1 MQPSRNFDDLK
12 FSSIHRRILL
22 WGSGGPFLD
31 GYVLVMIG
39 VALEQLTPALK
50 LDADWIGLLGA
61 GTLAGL
67 FVGTSLF
74 GYISDKVGRRKIF
87 LIDIIAIGVISVAT
101 MFVSSP
107 VELLVMRVL
116 IGIVIGA
123 DYPIA
128 TSMITEF
135 SSTRQRAFSIS
146 FIAAMWYVGATCAD
160 LVGYWLYDVE
170 GGWRWMLGSAAIPCL
185 LILIGRFELP
195 ESPRWLL
202 RKGRVKECEEM
213 MIKLFGE
220 PVAFDEEQ
228 PQQTRFR
235 DLFNR
240 RHFPFVLF
248 VAAIWTCQV
257 IPMFAIYTFGPQ
269 IVGLLGL
276 GVGKNAALGN
286 VVISLFFMLGCIPPM
301 LWLNTAG
308 RRPLLIG
315 SFAMMTLVLVVLL
328 GRYVTRPALRFV
340 ARSGLREVFSAVALF
355 LVFGFGLLLEE
366 VGLSMAMGAFLAGVL
381 LASSE
386 YRHALE
392 SDIEP
397 FKGLLLGL
405 FFIGVGMSIDFG
417 TLLENPLRIVILLLG
432 FLIIKIAM
440 LWLIARPLQVPNK
453 QRRWFAVLLGQGSE
467 FAFVVFG
474 AAQMANVLEPEWA
487 KSLTLAVALSMAAT
501 PILLVILNR
510 LEQSSTEEAREAD
523 EIDEEQPRV
532 IIAGFGRFGQ
542 ITGRLLLSSGVK
554 MVVLDHDPDHIET
567 LRKFGM
573 KVFYG
578 DATRMDLLE
587 SAGAA
592 KAEVLINA
600 IDDPQTNL
608 QLTEM
613 VKEHFPHLQ
622 IIARARDVDHY
633 IRLRQA
639 GVEKPERE
647 TFEGALKTGRL
658 ALESLGLGPYEA
670 RERADVFR
678 RFNIQMV
685 EEMAMVEND
694 TKARAAVYK
703 RTSAMLSEIITEDRE
718 HLSLIQRHGWQ
729 GTEEGKHTGNMADE
743 PETKPS
749 S

>member
-1 MQPSRNFDDLK
+1 MDSHTLIQ
-12 FSSIHRRILL
+12 
-22 WGSGGPFLD
+22 
-31 GYVLVMIG
+31 
-39 VALEQLTPALK
+39 AL
-50 LDADWIGLLGA
+50 I
-61 GTLAGL
+61 
-67 FVGTSLF
+67 
-74 GYISDKVGRRKIF
+74 Y
-87 LIDIIAIGVISVAT
+87 
-101 MFVSSP
+101 
-107 VELLVMRVL
+107 
-116 IGIVIGA
+116 
-123 DYPIA
+123 
-128 TSMITEF
+128 
-135 SSTRQRAFSIS
+135 
-146 FIAAMWYVGATCAD
+146 
-160 LVGYWLYDVE
+160 
-170 GGWRWMLGSAAIPCL
+170 LGSAA
-185 LILIGRFELP
+185 LIVPIAVRLGLGSVLGYLIAGCIIGPWGLRLVTDAESILHFAEIGVVLMLFIIGLELDP
-195 ESPRWLL
+195 QRLWKL
-202 RKGRVKECEEM
+202 RAAV
-213 MIKLFGE
+213 FGGG
-220 PVAFDEEQ
+220 ALQ
-228 PQQTRFR
+228 M
-235 DLFNR
+235 
-240 RHFPFVLF
+240 
-248 VAAIWTCQV
+248 V
-257 IPMFAIYTFGPQ
+257 ICG
-269 IVGLLGL
+269 GLLGL
-276 GVGKNAALGN
+276 FCMLLGLRWQ
-286 VVISLFFMLGCIPPM
+286 V
-301 LWLNTAG
+301 AE
-308 RRPLLIG
+308 LIG
-315 SFAMMTLVLVVLL
+315 MTLALSSTAIAMQAMNERNLMVTQMGRSASTTMGAFALSALKVAGALVLVVLL

-474 AAQMANVLEPEWA
+474 TAQMANVLEPEWA